1 MKITQGEV
9 EERQVTLRIELDDD
23 DLEPYVERGFRQVV
37 GKMRIPG
44 FRPGKAPRKIVEGMV
59 GRESL
64 ISESLDFLVPDVIT
78 KAVEEQKIERV
89 GFPHV
94 EKVEFDPVV
103 VEAAVA
109 LNPVLDLGDYR
120 GIRVEEDPVDVGD
133 EDVEQELEALRKQ
146 QSSWEPVERPVAHD
160 DLITMNVVGKIG
172 EVKIIDET
180 DSQYL
185 VDPSSTL
192 PLPGF
197 AAELEGLEVDTPRD
211 FTLDVPADYAD
222 NEIAGKQAEFSVTI
236 TDVKQRLLPELD
248 DEFAQ
253 SVMDESE
260 TLDDLKERLRED
272 IQDATVRQNEHEYRE
287 FAIEELVVNA
297 DMEIAPLLIQHE
309 IEHMEERREEM
320 MKRLGISEEDY
331 NRFTGRTAEQIR
343 DEMHEE
349 AVEKLNRSHA
359 ISAFIEQ
366 EALDITDDELN
377 DRLKQLAREGDES
390 TGRKLTNKELRS
402 ERVKSS
408 VRESLLIEK
417 ALDRLVLIAKGQAEE
432 GTEEEDSSR
441 EEDQPEVVAQSTA

>member
-1 MKITQGEV
+1 MKVTQGEV

-23 DLEPYVERGFRQVV
+23 DLEPYVERGYRQVV

-44 FRPGKAPRKIVEGMV
+44 FRPGKAPRRIVEGMM

-64 ISESLDFLVPDVIT
+64 ISESLDFMVADVIT
-78 KAVEEQKIERV
+78 KAVEDQEIESV
-89 GFPHV
+89 GFPQLDN
-94 EKVEFDPVV
+94 VEFDPVV

-120 GIRVEEDPVDVGD
+120 SIRVEEDPVEVSD
-133 EDVEQELEALRKQ
+133 EDVAQELETLQKQ

-160 DLITMNVVGKIG
+160 DLVTMNVVGTIN
-172 EVKIIDET
+172 EVTIIDET
-180 DSQYL
+180 DSQFM
-185 VDPSSTL
+185 VDPTSSL

-197 AAELEGLEVDTPRD
+197 AAELEGLEVDTPAE
-211 FTLDVPADYAD
+211 FTLDVPGDFAD
-222 NEIAGKQAEFSVTI
+222 NEIAGKQAVFTVTI

-253 SVMDESE
+253 SVRDECE
-260 TLDDLKERLRED
+260 TLDDLKDQLREN
-272 IQDATVRQNEHEYRE
+272 IQDATIRQNEHEYRE
-287 FAIEELVVNA
+287 ETIEELVVNA

-309 IEHMEERREEM
+309 IDHMEERREEM
-320 MKRLGISEEDY
+320 MTRLGISEDDY
-331 NRFTGRTAEQIR
+331 NRFTGKTAEQIR

-349 AVEKLNRSHA
+349 AVEKLNRSYA

-366 EALDITDDELN
+366 EALEISDDDLN

-417 ALDRLVLIAKGQAEE
+417 ALDRLVLIAKGQADEE
-432 GTEEEDSSR
+432 SEEDSSQ
-441 EEDQPEVVAQSTA
+441 EEDEAEVVAQSTA

>member
-1 MKITQGEV
+1 MKVTQGEV

-23 DLEPYVERGFRQVV
+23 DLEPYVERGYRQVV

-44 FRPGKAPRKIVEGMV
+44 FRPGKAPRQIVEGMM

-64 ISESLDFLVPDVIT
+64 ISESLEFMVADVIT
-78 KAVEEQKIERV
+78 KAVEEQEIESV
-89 GFPHV
+89 GFPQIDN
-94 EKVEFDPVV
+94 VEFDPVV

-109 LNPVLDLGDYR
+109 LNPVLDLGDYK
-120 GIRVEEDPVDVGD
+120 GIRVEEDPIDVSD
-133 EDVEQELEALRKQ
+133 EDVEDELEALRKQ
-146 QSSWEPVERPVAHD
+146 QSSWEPVERPVEHD
-160 DLITMNVVGKIG
+160 DLVTMNVVGMID

-180 DSQYL
+180 DSQFM
-185 VDPSSTL
+185 VDPTSTL

-197 AAELEGLEVDTPRD
+197 AAELEGLEVDTPTD
-211 FTLDVPADYAD
+211 FTLDVPEDFAD
-222 NEIAGKQAEFSVTI
+222 NEIAGKQAEFTVTI

-253 SVMDESE
+253 SVGDEYES
-260 TLDDLKERLRED
+260 LDDLKDQLREN
-272 IQDATVRQNEHEYRE
+272 IQDATMRQNEHEYRE
-287 FAIEELVVNA
+287 LAIEELTVNA

-309 IEHMEERREEM
+309 IGYMEERREEM
-320 MKRLGISEEDY
+320 MTRLGISEEDY
-331 NRFTGRTAEQIR
+331 NRFTGKTAEEIR

-366 EALDITDDELN
+366 EALEISDDELN

-417 ALDRLVLIAKGQAEE
+417 ALDRLVLIAKGQADDES
-432 GTEEEDSSR
+432 GEDSSQ
-441 EEDQPEVVAQSTA
+441 EEDEAEVAAQSTA

>member
-1 MKITQGEV
+1 MKVTQGEV
-9 EERQVTLRIELDDD
+9 EERQVSLRIELDDD

-44 FRPGKAPRKIVEGMV
+44 FRPGKAPRKVVEGMV

-64 ISESLDFLVPDVIT
+64 ISESLDFLVADVIT
-78 KAVEEQKIERV
+78 KAVEDEGIDTV
-89 GFPHV
+89 GFPRIDNV
-94 EKVEFDPVV
+94 DFDPVT
-103 VEAAVA
+103 VEAVVA

-120 GIRVEEDPVDVGD
+120 DIRVEEDPVEVSD
-133 EDVEQELEALRKQ
+133 EDVQDELDALLRQ
-146 QSSWEPVERPVAHD
+146 QSSWEPVERAVALD
-160 DLITMNVVGKIG
+160 DLVTMNVTGTINGV
-172 EVKIIDET
+172 EIIDET

-192 PLPGF
+192 PFSGF
-197 AAELEGLEVDTPRD
+197 AAELEGLEVDKPAN
-211 FTLDVPADYAD
+211 FSLDLPDDYPD
-222 NEIAGKQAEFSVTI
+222 NELAEKQVEFSVTI

-248 DEFAQ
+248 DDFAK
-253 SVMDESE
+253 SVSDNYE
-260 TLDDLKERLRED
+260 TLEDLIEQIRADFE
-272 IQDATVRQNEHEYRE
+272 IATERQNEHEYRE
-287 FAIEELVVNA
+287 LAIEELVVNA

-309 IEHMEERREEM
+309 IDHMEERREEM

-331 NRFTGRTAEQIR
+331 NRFTGRTAEEIR

-366 EALDITDDELN
+366 EALEISDDEL
-377 DRLKQLAREGDES
+377 DGRLKQLAREGDES

-417 ALDRLVLIAKGQAEE
+417 ALERLVLIAKGQAEE
-432 GTEEEDSSR
+432 DAEGSEPQEEGEA
-441 EEDQPEVVAQSTA
+441 EVVARSTA

>member
-1 MKITQGEV
+1 VKVTQGEV

-37 GKMRIPG
+37 GKIRIPG

-109 LNPVLDLGDYR
+109 MNPVLDLGDYR
-120 GIRVEEDPVDVGD
+120 GIRVEEDPVDVSD
-133 EDVEQELEALRKQ
+133 EDVDEELEELRGQ
-146 QSSWEPVERPVAHD
+146 QSSWEPADRPVTHD
-160 DLITMNVVGKIG
+160 DLVTMNVVGKIG

-192 PLPGF
+192 PFPGF
-197 AAELEGLEVDTPRD
+197 AAELEGVEIEKSTE
-211 FTLDVPADYAD
+211 FTLDVPADYTD
-222 NEIAGKQAEFSVTI
+222 NEIAGKQVEFSVTI

-253 SVMDESE
+253 SVSDNYE
-260 TLDDLKERLRED
+260 TLDDLIAQIRAD
-272 IQDATVRQNEHEYRE
+272 IEIATERQNEHEYRE
-287 FAIEELVVNA
+287 YAIEELVVNA

-402 ERVKSS
+402 ERVKAS
-408 VRESLLIEK
+408 VRESLLVEK
-417 ALDRLVLIAKGQAEE
+417 ALDRLVEIAKGH
-432 GTEEEDSSR
+432 EDDSAS

>member
-1 MKITQGEV
+1 M
-9 EERQVTLRIELDDD
+9 
-23 DLEPYVERGFRQVV
+23 
-37 GKMRIPG
+37 
-44 FRPGKAPRKIVEGMV
+44 
-59 GRESL
+59 
-64 ISESLDFLVPDVIT
+64 
-78 KAVEEQKIERV
+78 
-89 GFPHV
+89 
-94 EKVEFDPVV
+94 
-103 VEAAVA
+103 
-109 LNPVLDLGDYR
+109 
-120 GIRVEEDPVDVGD
+120 
-133 EDVEQELEALRKQ
+133 
-146 QSSWEPVERPVAHD
+146 
-160 DLITMNVVGKIG
+160 
-172 EVKIIDET
+172 
-180 DSQYL
+180 

-197 AAELEGLEVDTPRD
+197 AAELEGLEVDTPAY
-211 FTLDVPADYAD
+211 FTLDVPGDFAD
-222 NEIAGKQAEFSVTI
+222 NEIAGKQAEFTVTI
-236 TDVKQRLLPELD
+236 ADVKQRLLPELD
-248 DEFAQ
+248 DDFAK
-253 SVMDESE
+253 SVSDNYE
-260 TLDDLKERLRED
+260 TLDDLIAQIRAD
-272 IQDATVRQNEHEYRE
+272 IEIATERQNEHEYRE

>member
-1 MKITQGEV
+1 MKVTQGEV

-23 DLEPYVERGFRQVV
+23 DLEPYVERGYRQAV

-44 FRPGKAPRKIVEGMV
+44 FRPGKAPRQVVEGMM

-64 ISESLDFLVPDVIT
+64 ISESLDFMVADVIT
-78 KAVEEQKIERV
+78 KAVEDQEIESV
-89 GFPHV
+89 GFPQLDN
-94 EKVEFDPVV
+94 VEFDPVV

-109 LNPVLDLGDYR
+109 LNPVLDLGDYKS
-120 GIRVEEDPVDVGD
+120 IRVEEDPVEVSD
-133 EDVEQELEALRKQ
+133 EDVEQELEELRTQ
-146 QSSWEPVERPVAHD
+146 QSSWEPVDRAVAHD
-160 DLITMNVVGKIG
+160 DLVTMNVVGTIDD
-172 EVKIIDET
+172 VKIIDET
-180 DSQYL
+180 DSQFM
-185 VDPSSTL
+185 VDPTSTL

-197 AAELEGLEVDTPRD
+197 AAELEGLEVDMPAG
-211 FTLDVPADYAD
+211 FTLDVPEDFAD
-222 NEIAGKQAEFSVTI
+222 NEIAGKKAEFTVTI

-253 SVMDESE
+253 SVRDECE
-260 TLDDLKERLRED
+260 TLDDLKEQLREN

-287 FAIEELVVNA
+287 LAIEELVVNA

-309 IEHMEERREEM
+309 IDHMEERRDEM

-331 NRFTGRTAEQIR
+331 NRFTGKTAEQIR

-366 EALDITDDELN
+366 EALEISDDELN

-417 ALDRLVLIAKGQAEE
+417 ALDRLVLIAKGQADDES
-432 GTEEEDSSR
+432 GEDSSQ
-441 EEDQPEVVAQSTA
+441 EEDDAEVVAQSTA

>member
-1 MKITQGEV
+1 MKVTQGEV

-23 DLEPYVERGFRQVV
+23 DLEPYVERGYRQAV

-44 FRPGKAPRKIVEGMV
+44 FRPGKAPRQIVEGMM

-64 ISESLDFLVPDVIT
+64 ISESLDFMVADVIT
-78 KAVEEQKIERV
+78 KAVEDQEIESV
-89 GFPHV
+89 GFPQLDN
-94 EKVEFDPVV
+94 VEFDPVV

-109 LNPVLDLGDYR
+109 LNPVLDLGDYKS
-120 GIRVEEDPVDVGD
+120 IRVEEDPVDVSD
-133 EDVEQELEALRKQ
+133 EDVDQELEALQKQ

-160 DLITMNVVGKIG
+160 DLVTMNVVGTID

-180 DSQYL
+180 DSQFM

-197 AAELEGLEVDTPRD
+197 AAELEGLEVDTPAG
-211 FTLDVPADYAD
+211 FTLDVPEDFAD
-222 NEIAGKQAEFSVTI
+222 NEIAGKKAEFTVTI

-253 SVMDESE
+253 SVRDECE
-260 TLDDLKERLRED
+260 TLDDLKEQLREN

-287 FAIEELVVNA
+287 LAIEELVVNA

-309 IEHMEERREEM
+309 IDHMEERRDEM

-331 NRFTGRTAEQIR
+331 NRFTGKTAEQIR

-366 EALDITDDELN
+366 EALEISDDELN

-417 ALDRLVLIAKGQAEE
+417 ALDRLVLIAKGQADDESE
-432 GTEEEDSSR
+432 DDSSQEED
-441 EEDQPEVVAQSTA
+441 EAEVVAQSTA

>member
-1 MKITQGEV
+1 MKVTQGEV

-23 DLEPYVERGFRQVV
+23 DLEPYVERGYRQAV

-44 FRPGKAPRKIVEGMV
+44 FRPGKAPRQVVEGMM

-64 ISESLDFLVPDVIT
+64 ISESLDFMVADVIT
-78 KAVEEQKIERV
+78 KAVEEQEIESV
-89 GFPHV
+89 GFPHI
-94 EKVEFDPVV
+94 ENVEFDPVV

-109 LNPVLDLGDYR
+109 LNPVLDLGDYK
-120 GIRVEEDPVDVGD
+120 GIRVEEDPVEVSD
-133 EDVEQELEALRKQ
+133 EDVDQELEALQKQ

-160 DLITMNVVGKIG
+160 DLVTMNVVGMID

-180 DSQYL
+180 DSQFM
-185 VDPSSTL
+185 VDPTSTL

-197 AAELEGLEVDTPRD
+197 AAELEGLEVDTPAE
-211 FTLDVPADYAD
+211 FTLDVPEDFAD
-222 NEIAGKQAEFSVTI
+222 NEIAGKKAEFTVTI

-253 SVMDESE
+253 SVRDECE
-260 TLDDLKERLRED
+260 TLDDLKEQLREN

-287 FAIEELVVNA
+287 LAIEELVVNA

-309 IEHMEERREEM
+309 IDHMEERRDEM
-320 MKRLGISEEDY
+320 MTRLGISEEDY
-331 NRFTGRTAEQIR
+331 NRFTGKTAEQIR

-366 EALDITDDELN
+366 EALEISDVELN

-417 ALDRLVLIAKGQAEE
+417 ALDRLVLIAKGQADEE
-432 GTEEEDSSR
+432 SEEDSSQ
-441 EEDQPEVVAQSTA
+441 EEDEAEVVAQSTA

>member
-9 EERQVTLRIELDDD
+9 EERQVTLRIELDYD

-64 ISESLDFLVPDVIT
+64 VSESLDFLVPDVIT

-120 GIRVEEDPVDVGD
+120 SIRVEEDPVDVGD
-133 EDVEQELEALRKQ
+133 EDVDQEIEALRKQ
-146 QSSWEPVERPVAHD
+146 QSSWEPIERAVAHD

-417 ALDRLVLIAKGQAEE
+417 ALDRLVLIAKGQADE
-432 GTEEEDSSR
+432 GTEEDSSR

>member
-1 MKITQGEV
+1 MKVTQGEV

-23 DLEPYVERGFRQVV
+23 DLEPYVERGYRQAV

-44 FRPGKAPRKIVEGMV
+44 FRPGKAPRQIVEGMM

-64 ISESLDFLVPDVIT
+64 ISESLDFMVADVIT
-78 KAVEEQKIERV
+78 KAVEEQEIESV
-89 GFPHV
+89 GFPQL
-94 EKVEFDPVV
+94 ENVEFDPVV

-109 LNPVLDLGDYR
+109 LNPVLDLGDYK
-120 GIRVEEDPVDVGD
+120 GIRVEEDPVDVSD
-133 EDVEQELEALRKQ
+133 DDVDQELEALQKQ

-160 DLITMNVVGKIG
+160 DLVTMNVVGTIN
-172 EVKIIDET
+172 EVQIIDET
-180 DSQYL
+180 DSQFM
-185 VDPSSTL
+185 VDPTSTL

-197 AAELEGLEVDTPRD
+197 AAELEGLKVDTPAE
-211 FTLDVPADYAD
+211 FTLDVPGDFAD
-222 NEIAGKQAEFSVTI
+222 NEIAGKQAEFTVTI

-248 DEFAQ
+248 DDFAQ
-253 SVMDESE
+253 SVRDDCE
-260 TLDDLKERLRED
+260 TIDDLKEQLREN
-272 IQDATVRQNEHEYRE
+272 IQDATKRQNEQEYRE
-287 FAIEELVVNA
+287 LAIEELVVNA
-297 DMEIAPLLIQHE
+297 DMEIAPLLIQNE
-309 IEHMEERREEM
+309 IDQMEARREEM

-331 NRFTGRTAEQIR
+331 NRFTGKTAEQIR

-366 EALDITDDELN
+366 EALEISDDELN
-377 DRLKQLAREGDES
+377 DRLKQLAREGDEA

-417 ALDRLVLIAKGQAEE
+417 ALDRLVLIAKGQADDESK
-432 GTEEEDSSR
+432 EDSSG
-441 EEDQPEVVAQSTA
+441 EEDEAEVVAPSTA

>member
-1 MKITQGEV
+1 MKVTQGEV

-44 FRPGKAPRKIVEGMV
+44 FRPGKAPRRVVEGMV

-64 ISESLDFLVPDVIT
+64 ISEALDFLVADVIT
-78 KAVEEQKIERV
+78 KAVDEQEIESA
-89 GFPHV
+89 GFPHI
-94 EKVEFDPVV
+94 ENVEFDPVV

-120 GIRVEEDPVDVGD
+120 SIRVEEDPVDVSD
-133 EDVEQELEALRKQ
+133 EDVDDELEDLRMQ
-146 QSSWEPVERPVAHD
+146 QSSWEPVERAVAHD
-160 DLITMNVVGKIG
+160 DLVTMNVVGMID

-180 DSQYL
+180 DSQFM

-197 AAELEGLEVDTPRD
+197 AAELEGLEVETPTD
-211 FTLDVPADYAD
+211 FTLDVPGDFADS
-222 NEIAGKQAEFSVTI
+222 EIAGKRAEFTVTI
-236 TDVKQRLLPELD
+236 ADLKQRLLPELD
-248 DEFAQ
+248 DDFAK
-253 SVMDESE
+253 SVSDNYE
-260 TLDDLKERLRED
+260 TLDDLIAQIRAD
-272 IQDATVRQNEHEYRE
+272 IEIATERQNEHEYRE
-287 FAIEELVVNA
+287 LAIEELVVNA

-320 MKRLGISEEDY
+320 MKRLGISEDDY
-331 NRFTGRTAEQIR
+331 NRFTGRTAEEIR

-366 EALDITDDELN
+366 EDLEISDDDFN

-408 VRESLLIEK
+408 IRESLLIEK
-417 ALDRLVLIAKGQAEE
+417 ALDRLVLIAKGQAGDESE
-432 GTEEEDSSR
+432 KDSSH
-441 EEDQPEVVAQSTA
+441 EEDQPEAVSQSMA

>member
-1 MKITQGEV
+1 MKVTQGEV

-23 DLEPYVERGFRQVV
+23 DLEPYVERGYRQVV

-44 FRPGKAPRKIVEGMV
+44 FRPGKAPRQIVEGMM

-64 ISESLDFLVPDVIT
+64 ISESLEFMVADVIT
-78 KAVEEQKIERV
+78 KAVEEQEIESV
-89 GFPHV
+89 GFPQIDN
-94 EKVEFDPVV
+94 VEFDPVV

-109 LNPVLDLGDYR
+109 LNPVLDLGDYK
-120 GIRVEEDPVDVGD
+120 GIRVEEDPVDVSD
-133 EDVEQELEALRKQ
+133 EDVEDELEALRKQ
-146 QSSWEPVERPVAHD
+146 QSSWEPVERPVEHD
-160 DLITMNVVGKIG
+160 DLVTMNVVGMID

-180 DSQYL
+180 DSQFM
-185 VDPSSTL
+185 VDPTSTL

-197 AAELEGLEVDTPRD
+197 TAELEGLEVDTPKD
-211 FTLDVPADYAD
+211 FTLDVPEDFAD
-222 NEIAGKQAEFSVTI
+222 NEIAGKQAEFTVTI

-253 SVMDESE
+253 SVGDEYES
-260 TLDDLKERLRED
+260 LDDLKDQLREN
-272 IQDATVRQNEHEYRE
+272 IQDATMRQNEHEYRE
-287 FAIEELVVNA
+287 LAIEELTVNA

-309 IEHMEERREEM
+309 IGYMEERREEM
-320 MKRLGISEEDY
+320 MTRLGISEDDY
-331 NRFTGRTAEQIR
+331 NRFTGKTAEEIR

-366 EALDITDDELN
+366 EALEISDDELN

-417 ALDRLVLIAKGQAEE
+417 ALDRLVLIAKGQADDES
-432 GTEEEDSSR
+432 GEDSSQ
-441 EEDQPEVVAQSTA
+441 EEDEAEVAAQSTA

>member
-1 MKITQGEV
+1 MKVTQGEV

-44 FRPGKAPRKIVEGMV
+44 FRPGKAPRKVVEGMM

-64 ISESLDFLVPDVIT
+64 ISESLDFMVADVIT
-78 KAVEEQKIERV
+78 KAVEEQEIDSV
-89 GFPHV
+89 GFPHL
-94 EKVEFDPVV
+94 ENVEFDPVV

-109 LNPVLDLGDYR
+109 LNPILDLGDYR
-120 GIRVEEDPVDVGD
+120 SIRVEEDPVEVSD
-133 EDVEQELEALRKQ
+133 EDIDEELEELRGQ
-146 QSSWEPVERPVAHD
+146 QSSWEPVDRPVTHD
-160 DLITMNVVGKIG
+160 DLVTIDVLGMIDGVD
-172 EVKIIDET
+172 IIDET

-192 PLPGF
+192 PFPGF
-197 AAELEGLEVDTPRD
+197 AAELEGLEVDTPAY
-211 FTLDVPADYAD
+211 FALDVPSDFADK
-222 NEIAGKQAEFSVTI
+222 EIAGKQAEFTVTI

-253 SVMDESE
+253 SVSDNYE
-260 TLDDLKERLRED
+260 TLDDLIAQIHAD
-272 IQDATVRQNEHEYRE
+272 IEIATERQNEHEYRE
-287 FAIEELVVNA
+287 FAIDELVVNA

-320 MKRLGISEEDY
+320 MNRLGISEEDY
-331 NRFTGRTAEQIR
+331 NRFTGRMAEEIR

-366 EALDITDDELN
+366 EALEISDDELN

-417 ALDRLVLIAKGQAEE
+417 ALDRLVVIAKGQADDES
-432 GTEEEDSSR
+432 EEDSSR
-441 EEDQPEVVAQSTA
+441 EEDQPEAVAQSTA

>member
-1 MKITQGEV
+1 MKVTQGEV

-23 DLEPYVERGFRQVV
+23 DLEPYVERGYRQAV

-44 FRPGKAPRKIVEGMV
+44 FRPGKAPRQVVEGMM

-64 ISESLDFLVPDVIT
+64 ISESLDFMVADVIT
-78 KAVEEQKIERV
+78 KAVEEQEIESV
-89 GFPHV
+89 GFPQIDN
-94 EKVEFDPVV
+94 VEFDPVV

-109 LNPVLDLGDYR
+109 LNPVLDLGDYK
-120 GIRVEEDPVDVGD
+120 GIRVEEDPIDVSD
-133 EDVEQELEALRKQ
+133 EDVEDELEALRKQ
-146 QSSWEPVERPVAHD
+146 QSSWEPVERPVEHD
-160 DLITMNVVGKIG
+160 DLVTMNVVGMID

-180 DSQYL
+180 DSQFM
-185 VDPSSTL
+185 VDPTSTL

-197 AAELEGLEVDTPRD
+197 AAELEGLEVDTPTD
-211 FTLDVPADYAD
+211 FTLDVPEDFAD
-222 NEIAGKQAEFSVTI
+222 NEIAGKQAEFTVTI

-253 SVMDESE
+253 SVGDEYES
-260 TLDDLKERLRED
+260 LDDLKDQLREN
-272 IQDATVRQNEHEYRE
+272 IQDATMRQNEHEYRE
-287 FAIEELVVNA
+287 LAIEELTVNA

-309 IEHMEERREEM
+309 IGHMEERREEM
-320 MKRLGISEEDY
+320 MTRLGISEEDY
-331 NRFTGRTAEQIR
+331 NRFTGKTAEEIR

-366 EALDITDDELN
+366 EALEISDDEFN

-417 ALDRLVLIAKGQAEE
+417 ALDRLVLIAKGQADDES
-432 GTEEEDSSR
+432 GEDSSQ
-441 EEDQPEVVAQSTA
+441 EEDEAEVAAQSTA

>member
-1 MKITQGEV
+1 MKVTQGEV

-44 FRPGKAPRKIVEGMV
+44 FRPGKAPRKVVEGMV

-78 KAVEEQKIERV
+78 KAVEEQEIESV

-94 EKVEFDPVV
+94 ENVEFDPVV

-109 LNPVLDLGDYR
+109 LNPILDLGEYQS
-120 GIRVEEDPVDVGD
+120 IRVEEDPVEVSD
-133 EDVEQELEALRKQ
+133 EDVDQEIEALRKQ
-146 QSSWEPVERPVAHD
+146 QSSWEPVERSVAHD
-160 DLITMNVVGKIG
+160 DLVTMNVVGTID

-180 DSQYL
+180 DSQFM

-197 AAELEGLEVDTPRD
+197 AAELEGLEVDTPTD
-211 FTLDVPADYAD
+211 FTLDVPGDFAD
-222 NEIAGKQAEFSVTI
+222 NEIAGKQAKFTVTI

-253 SVMDESE
+253 SVRDECE

-272 IQDATVRQNEHEYRE
+272 IQNAAVRQNDHEYRE
-287 FAIEELVVNA
+287 YAIEELVVNA

-320 MKRLGISEEDY
+320 MKRLGISEDDY
-331 NRFTGRTAEQIR
+331 NRFTGRTAEEIR

-366 EALDITDDELN
+366 EALEISDDELN

-417 ALDRLVLIAKGQAEE
+417 ALDRLVLIAKGQVDDESE
-432 GTEEEDSSR
+432 GDSSGEED
-441 EEDQPEVVAQSTA
+441 EAEVVAQSTA

>member
-1 MKITQGEV
+1 MKVTQGEV

-44 FRPGKAPRKIVEGMV
+44 FRPGKAPRRVVEGMV

-64 ISESLDFLVPDVIT
+64 ISESLDFLVADVIT
-78 KAVEEQKIERV
+78 KAVDEQEIESV

-94 EKVEFDPVV
+94 DNVEFDPVV

-120 GIRVEEDPVDVGD
+120 SIRVEEDPVDVSD
-133 EDVEQELEALRKQ
+133 EDVDDELEDLRKQ

-160 DLITMNVVGKIG
+160 DLVTMNVVGMID

-180 DSQYL
+180 DSQFM

-197 AAELEGLEVDTPRD
+197 AAELEGLEVDTPAY
-211 FTLDVPADYAD
+211 FTLDVPGDFAD
-222 NEIAGKQAEFSVTI
+222 NEIAGKQAEFTVTI
-236 TDVKQRLLPELD
+236 ADVKQRLLPELD
-248 DEFAQ
+248 DDFAK
-253 SVMDESE
+253 SVSDNYE
-260 TLDDLKERLRED
+260 TLDDLIAQIRADFEIATER
-272 IQDATVRQNEHEYRE
+272 QSEHEYRE
-287 FAIEELVVNA
+287 YAIEELVVNA

-320 MKRLGISEEDY
+320 MKRLGISEDDY
-331 NRFTGRTAEQIR
+331 NRFTGRTAEEIR

-366 EALDITDDELN
+366 EDLEISDDDFN

-417 ALDRLVLIAKGQAEE
+417 ALDRLVQIAKGQADDES
-432 GTEEEDSSR
+432 EEDSSR
-441 EEDQPEVVAQSTA
+441 EENQPEAVSQSTA

>member
-1 MKITQGEV
+1 MKVTQGEV

-44 FRPGKAPRKIVEGMV
+44 FRPGKAPRKVVEGMV

-78 KAVEEQKIERV
+78 KAVEEQEIESV

-94 EKVEFDPVV
+94 ENVEFDPVV

-109 LNPVLDLGDYR
+109 LNPILDLGEYQS
-120 GIRVEEDPVDVGD
+120 IRVEEDPVEVSD
-133 EDVEQELEALRKQ
+133 EDVDQEIEALRKQ
-146 QSSWEPVERPVAHD
+146 QSSWEPVERSVAHD
-160 DLITMNVVGKIG
+160 DLVTMNVVGTID

-180 DSQYL
+180 DSQFM

-197 AAELEGLEVDTPRD
+197 AAELEGLEVDTPTD
-211 FTLDVPADYAD
+211 FTLDVPGDFAD
-222 NEIAGKQAEFSVTI
+222 NEIAGKQAEFTVTI

-253 SVMDESE
+253 SVRDECE
-260 TLDDLKERLRED
+260 TLDDLKERIRED
-272 IQDATVRQNEHEYRE
+272 IQNAAVRQNDHEYRE
-287 FAIEELVVNA
+287 YAIEELVVNA

-320 MKRLGISEEDY
+320 MKRLGISEDDY
-331 NRFTGRTAEQIR
+331 NRFTGRTAEEIR

-366 EALDITDDELN
+366 EALEISDDELN

-417 ALDRLVLIAKGQAEE
+417 ALDRLVLIAKGQVDDESE
-432 GTEEEDSSR
+432 GDSSGEED
-441 EEDQPEVVAQSTA
+441 EAEVVAQSTA

>member
-1 MKITQGEV
+1 MKVTQGEV

-44 FRPGKAPRKIVEGMV
+44 FRPGKAPRKVVEGMV

-64 ISESLDFLVPDVIT
+64 ISESLDFLVPDVIS
-78 KAVEEQKIERV
+78 KAVEEQEIESV

-94 EKVEFDPVV
+94 DNVEFDPVV

-109 LNPVLDLGDYR
+109 LNPILDLGDYQS
-120 GIRVEEDPVDVGD
+120 IRVEEDPVEVSD
-133 EDVEQELEALRKQ
+133 EDVDQEIETLRKQ
-146 QSSWEPVERPVAHD
+146 QSSWEPVERSVAHD
-160 DLITMNVVGKIG
+160 DLVTMNVVGTID

-180 DSQYL
+180 DSQFM

-197 AAELEGLEVDTPRD
+197 AAELEGLEVDAPTD
-211 FTLDVPADYAD
+211 FTLDVPGDFAD
-222 NEIAGKQAEFSVTI
+222 NEIAGKQAEFTVTI

-253 SVMDESE
+253 SVRDECE

-272 IQDATVRQNEHEYRE
+272 IQNAAVRQNDHEYRE
-287 FAIEELVVNA
+287 YAIEELVVNA

-320 MKRLGISEEDY
+320 MKRLGISEDDY
-331 NRFTGRTAEQIR
+331 NRFTGRTAEEIR

-366 EALDITDDELN
+366 EALEISDDELN

-417 ALDRLVLIAKGQAEE
+417 ALDRLVLIAKGQADDESE
-432 GTEEEDSSR
+432 GDSSGEED
-441 EEDQPEVVAQSTA
+441 EAEVVAQSTA

>member
-1 MKITQGEV
+1 MKVTQGEV

-44 FRPGKAPRKIVEGMV
+44 FRPGKAPRRVVEGMV

-64 ISESLDFLVPDVIT
+64 ISESLDFLVADVIT
-78 KAVEEQKIERV
+78 KAVDEQEIESV

-94 EKVEFDPVV
+94 DNVEFDPVV

-120 GIRVEEDPVDVGD
+120 SIRVEEDPVDVSD
-133 EDVEQELEALRKQ
+133 EDVDDELEDLRKQ

-160 DLITMNVVGKIG
+160 DLVTMNVVGMID

-180 DSQYL
+180 DSQFM

-197 AAELEGLEVDTPRD
+197 AAELEGLEVDTPAY
-211 FTLDVPADYAD
+211 FTLDVPGDFAD
-222 NEIAGKQAEFSVTI
+222 NEIAGKQAEFTVTI
-236 TDVKQRLLPELD
+236 ADVKQRLLPELD
-248 DEFAQ
+248 DDFAK
-253 SVMDESE
+253 SVSDNYE
-260 TLDDLKERLRED
+260 TLDDLIAQIRADFEIATER
-272 IQDATVRQNEHEYRE
+272 QSEHEYRE
-287 FAIEELVVNA
+287 YAIEELVVNA

-320 MKRLGISEEDY
+320 MKRLGISEDDY
-331 NRFTGRTAEQIR
+331 NRFTGRTAEEIR

-366 EALDITDDELN
+366 EALEISDDDFN
-377 DRLKQLAREGDES
+377 DRLTQLAREGDES

-417 ALDRLVLIAKGQAEE
+417 ALDRLVVIAKGRADDES
-432 GTEEEDSSR
+432 EEDSSR
-441 EEDQPEVVAQSTA
+441 EEDQPEAVSQSTA

>member
-1 MKITQGEV
+1 MKVTQGEV

-23 DLEPYVERGFRQVV
+23 DLEPYVERGYRQAV

-44 FRPGKAPRKIVEGMV
+44 FRPGKAPRQIVEGMM

-64 ISESLDFLVPDVIT
+64 ISESLDFMVADVIM
-78 KAVEEQKIERV
+78 KAVEDQEIESV
-89 GFPHV
+89 GFPQLDN
-94 EKVEFDPVV
+94 VEFDPVV

-120 GIRVEEDPVDVGD
+120 SIRVEEDPVDVSD
-133 EDVEQELEALRKQ
+133 EDVDQELEALQKQ

-160 DLITMNVVGKIG
+160 DLVTMNVVGSID
-172 EVKIIDET
+172 EVQIIDET
-180 DSQYL
+180 DSQFM
-185 VDPSSTL
+185 VDPTSAL

-197 AAELEGLEVDTPRD
+197 AAELEGLEVDTPAD
-211 FTLDVPADYAD
+211 FTLDVPEDFAD
-222 NEIAGKQAEFSVTI
+222 NEIAGKQAEFTVTI

-253 SVMDESE
+253 SVRDECE
-260 TLDDLKERLRED
+260 TLDDLKDQLREN
-272 IQDATVRQNEHEYRE
+272 IQDATIRQNEHEYRE
-287 FAIEELVVNA
+287 LAIEELVVNA

-309 IEHMEERREEM
+309 IDSMEERRDEM

-331 NRFTGRTAEQIR
+331 NRFTGKTAEQIR

-366 EALDITDDELN
+366 EALEISDDELN
-377 DRLKQLAREGDES
+377 DRLKQVAREGDEA

-417 ALDRLVLIAKGQAEE
+417 ALDRLVLIAKGQADEE
-432 GTEEEDSSR
+432 SEEDSSQ
-441 EEDQPEVVAQSTA
+441 EEDEAEVVAQSTA

>member
-1 MKITQGEV
+1 MKVTQGEV

-23 DLEPYVERGFRQVV
+23 DLEPYVERGYRQVV

-44 FRPGKAPRKIVEGMV
+44 FRPGKAPRQVVEGMM

-64 ISESLDFLVPDVIT
+64 ISESLDFMVADVIT
-78 KAVEEQKIERV
+78 KAVEEQEIESV
-89 GFPHV
+89 GFPHI
-94 EKVEFDPVV
+94 ENVEFDPVV

-109 LNPVLDLGDYR
+109 LNPVLDLGDYK
-120 GIRVEEDPVDVGD
+120 GIRVEEDSVEVSD
-133 EDVEQELEALRKQ
+133 EDVEQELEALQKQ

-160 DLITMNVVGKIG
+160 DLVTMNVVGMID
-172 EVKIIDET
+172 EVQIIDET
-180 DSQYL
+180 DSQFM

-197 AAELEGLEVDTPRD
+197 AAELEGLEVDTPAG
-211 FTLDVPADYAD
+211 FTLDVPGDFAD
-222 NEIAGKQAEFSVTI
+222 NEIAGKKAEFTVTI

-248 DEFAQ
+248 DDFAK
-253 SVMDESE
+253 SVSDNYE
-260 TLDDLKERLRED
+260 TLDDLIAQIRADFEM
-272 IQDATVRQNEHEYRE
+272 ATERQNEHEYRE
-287 FAIEELVVNA
+287 EAIEELVVNA

-309 IEHMEERREEM
+309 IDHMEERRDEM

-331 NRFTGRTAEQIR
+331 NRFTGKTADQIR

-366 EALDITDDELN
+366 ESLEISDDELN

-417 ALDRLVLIAKGQAEE
+417 ALDRLVLIAKGQAD
-432 GTEEEDSSR
+432 EED
-441 EEDQPEVVAQSTA
+441 EAEVVAQSTA